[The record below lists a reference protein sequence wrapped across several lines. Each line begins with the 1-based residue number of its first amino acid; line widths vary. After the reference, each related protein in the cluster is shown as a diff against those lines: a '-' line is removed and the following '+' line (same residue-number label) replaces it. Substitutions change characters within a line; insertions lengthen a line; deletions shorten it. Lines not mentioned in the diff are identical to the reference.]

1 MAASKGLMGARLV
14 AWTCF
19 LFGTVVSVGFNVLAA
34 FLVPTDAAEGW
45 RPDVWTILGAAVW
58 PLALLGSIELLAR
71 VPWPDTVLARVIR
84 YGAMSVVALFAAAI
98 SYQHIRSVLLAWR
111 YNELSSGVGPLV
123 IDGLMVL
130 AGYAM
135 VVISAVL
142 AARQGGLL
150 PEPKTGLVLPEH
162 KPTDTGLVPPQDNLL
177 ADLADAATDHLA
189 QVKHDQAAE
198 WERGILG
205 MGKPI
210 SVPLPQPRQE
220 AQPVNGRK
228 PVSAAAKPR
237 GTRAAAGPTVEE
249 IVPQVVTMLAEAE
262 PVSKKIITE
271 KFGVGS
277 TKANEALR
285 RAREQHEN
293 QPREEEQ

>member
-1 MAASKGLMGARLV
+1 MAVSKGLMGARLV

-34 FLVPTDAAEGW
+34 FLVPADAAEGW

-71 VPWPDTVLARVIR
+71 VPWPDTALAKVIR
-84 YGAMSVVALFAAAI
+84 YGAMTVVALFAAAI

-162 KPTDTGLVPPQDNLL
+162 KPTDTGLVPPGNLL

-198 WERGILG
+198 WEQNILG
-205 MGKPI
+205 LGKPI
-210 SVPLPQPRQE
+210 SVPLPQPRGE
-220 AQPVNGRK
+220 APVNGRK
-228 PVSAAAKPR
+228 PVAAAAKTR
-237 GTRAAAGPTVEE
+237 TARAAAGPTVDE
-249 IVPQVVTMLAEAE
+249 IVPQLVERMAAGE
-262 PVSKKIITE
+262 PVSKKVIAQDY
-271 KFGVGS
+271 GVGS

-285 RAREQHEN
+285 RAREQHEA
-293 QPREEEQ
+293 RKEEQE